1 MLFHFPDCY
10 KASILQ
16 TPVGSASVSAPSAED
31 VHSSRGGGVSEGAGL
46 WPPSQISAPA
56 IFWDSLPAGHL
67 TSGHHSRSQPC
78 LKSSSCKRTG
88 RGLSVWRWS
97 LRSPAA
103 SCCGKEQQRGHFMG
117 EAVTRLTPAA
127 STAVEGFLACLESC
141 STLPSLTWGWEEAWR
156 CSSCAMPQFPHL

>member
-16 TPVGSASVSAPSAED
+16 TPAGSASVSAPSAED
-31 VHSSRGGGVSEGAGL
+31 VHSSQWEVSAREQGCG
-46 WPPSQISAPA
+46 PPPKYLHQ

-88 RGLSVWRWS
+88 RGLSIGRWS

-127 STAVEGFLACLESC
+127 STAAEGFLACLESC

-156 CSSCAMPQFPHL
+156 CSSCAVPQFPHL